1 MALIIPTIRSSEGA
15 MTAGE
20 KRLAERLQ
28 DKLDDKTICWFNIP
42 IKERY
47 PDFVVL
53 NPSKGLIILEVKDWK
68 LDNIEKFT
76 TKEVELRVPN
86 DTVINPLEQAKSYQH
101 LITEKLG
108 KSFLSSRK
116 LAYSSGVVL
125 TNITRKM
132 FNSAGLDK
140 VLDEKLVICSDEMYD
155 TVDDQAFQEKLWN
168 ILPFSMKY
176 PIADNDVQFIRG
188 TLYPEICIPMKQAE
202 LFGSEIV
209 EAQAPKAMGI
219 LRVMD
224 LHQEQMA
231 RSLGSGHRVIHGV
244 AGSGKTLILKYRAE
258 HLAKA
263 VKKPILVMCYNK
275 ELAKDLHRYFDSKN
289 LTDLVHTHNFHQWCY
304 EQLKTHE
311 CELPPKNDNS
321 DLYSADLVAYMQKN
335 VEEGKIT
342 THQYDA
348 ILIDEGH
355 DFEEDWFKVLMPML
369 NESSDTLLLL
379 YDDAQS
385 IYGVEKKKIKTFS
398 GIGIKAVG
406 RTTILKVNYRNPLE
420 ILNFAQS
427 IADNYVTKEDEDED
441 SIPLLMPESAGRIG
455 VKPQVLHIDQQ
466 DKEEEAKSI
475 INVIIDE
482 HKNGRPWREIAV
494 IHRYKFM
501 SDTIQK
507 WCNFKSIPIA
517 TEKNNMDGI
526 RFISIHSSKGLEFPF
541 VCIPSIGMP
550 YKHNGAIEDEAKLLY
565 VAITR
570 STDKLLVTYHDDSV
584 YCDKLSIS
592 VDKKS

>member
-20 KRLAERLQ
+20 RRLAERLQ

-42 IKERY
+42 ISGRY

-53 NPSKGLIILEVKDWK
+53 NPSKGLIVLEVKDWK
-68 LDNIEKFT
+68 FDNIERFT
-76 TKEVELRVPN
+76 TKEVELRIPSKVCE
-86 DTVINPLEQAKSYQH
+86 NPLEQAKSSQY
-101 LITEKLG
+101 LIAEKLG
-108 KSFLSSRK
+108 KNFLSSRK
-116 LAYSSGVVL
+116 LAYASGVVL

-132 FNSAGLDK
+132 FNGAGLDK

-258 HLAKA
+258 HLAK
-263 VKKPILVMCYNK
+263 VEKKHILVMCYNK
-275 ELAKDLHRYFDSKN
+275 ELAKDLQRYFDSKN

-321 DLYSADLVAYMQKN
+321 DLYSADLVTYMQKN

-342 THQYDA
+342 LHQYDA

-355 DFEEDWFKVLMPML
+355 DFEEDWFKILMPML

-501 SDTIQK
+501 SDAIQK

-584 YCDKLSIS
+584 YCDKLSVS